1 MIMPLTPQLSEKTY
15 ALAKEHNTYVF
26 KVEPV
31 LNKPE
36 IKRQIE
42 AEYQVEVVS
51 LKTLVA
57 KGKQARSIR
66 LKSRASGRVLGRRRT
81 IKKAYVTLKEGD
93 VIPVFTNFTDES
105 EKQPQKKG
113 K

>member
-1 MIMPLTPQLSEKTY
+1 MITPLTPQLSEKTY

-26 KVEPV
+26 KVEPA

-51 LKTLVA
+51 LKTLIA

-66 LKSRASGRVLGRRRT
+66 LKSRSSRVLGRRRT
-81 IKKAYVTLKEGD
+81 IKKAYITLKEGD

-105 EKQPQKKG
+105 EKQPQQKG